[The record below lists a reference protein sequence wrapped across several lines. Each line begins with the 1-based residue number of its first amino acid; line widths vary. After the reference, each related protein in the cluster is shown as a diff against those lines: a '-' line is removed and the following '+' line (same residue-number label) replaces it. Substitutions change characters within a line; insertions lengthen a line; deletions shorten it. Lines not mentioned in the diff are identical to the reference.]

1 MERGLQRA
9 RSALSIDPGDC
20 DVSRRRYSRAE
31 VIAVM
36 LIGIAAGTQLH
47 HCNAMTPHA
56 RAGDPPDVMP

>member
-1 MERGLQRA
+1 
-9 RSALSIDPGDC
+9 
-20 DVSRRRYSRAE
+20 VSRRRYSRAE